1 MMTDK
6 SLWLTTAGMI
16 ALTMAMPAAA
26 QDTTAP
32 QAAVDQDSA
41 EIIVTATRRA
51 SPLSD
56 EIGRA
61 HV

>member
-26 QDTTAP
+26 QETAAP
-32 QAAVDQDSA
+32 QAAVDQDSS

-51 SPLSD
+51 SCL
-56 EIGRA
+56 RA
-61 HV
+61 G